1 MVTFLLVSVGIVFG
15 AMLAWLQTA
24 PQHRAYQLEFEEQ
37 TRLIDELSNRIPAAE
52 AEARQANLR
61 TEIETLRRQ
70 FVQQAEIHHKALADT
85 TSKAANNCEESLAR
99 LRKEHTAHQTQLYTV
114 LKSEYQ
120 TIKNDIEL
128 LMGLVKTVERWHD
141 EMQSILTNNHEL
153 KERNEEFA
161 RIVKMVVMLA
171 LNASIEAA
179 RVGEAGRGFA
189 VVADGVRELAST
201 STNLAKEYKQHLDKN
216 DLITTTTFQDLQAS
230 SNMIRTAVFGLSAT
244 ADRFLSTTVNLMDRH
259 D

>member
-1 MVTFLLVSVGIVFG
+1 MVTLLLVSVGIMIG

-24 PQHRAYQLEFEEQ
+24 SQRRAYQLKFEEQ
-37 TRLIDELSNRIPAAE
+37 TRLLTELSDRIPAAE
-52 AEARQANLR
+52 AEAHQAGLR
-61 TEIETLRRQ
+61 AEIEALRYQ
-70 FVQQAEIHHKALADT
+70 FVQQTDAHRKALTDAAHKAARD
-85 TSKAANNCEESLAR
+85 CDESLAR
-99 LRKEHTAHQTQLYTV
+99 LHKEHTAHLTQLHTA
-114 LKSEYQ
+114 LKSEYK
-120 TIKNDIEL
+120 TIKSDIEL

-141 EMQSILTNNHEL
+141 EMQSILANNHEL

-161 RIVKMVVMLA
+161 RIVKMVIMLA

-189 VVADGVRELAST
+189 VVADGVRELAVT

-244 ADRFLSTTVNLMDRH
+244 ADRFLSTAVNLMDRH